1 MATLAKVLQAVG
13 LVLLPVGLA
22 YGLRYGDRTGAIG
35 TELLFVAAGA
45 AVFLVGRT
53 LEARVRR

>member
-1 MATLAKVLQAVG
+1 MHTLAKFLQALG

-22 YGLRYGDRTGAIG
+22 YGIHYGHQPGAIG

-45 AVFLVGRT
+45 AVFLIGRT
-53 LEARVRR
+53 LESRAR